1 MQVART
7 TVQRIYEIARK
18 KIADALIDGHPLR
31 IEGGDFR
38 ICDGQSSN
46 CSFGGCYKQ
55 EIYKKYAVEKGE
67 GIMRIAVTYE
77 NGQIFQHFGHTE
89 TFKIYD
95 VEEGKVL
102 HSEVVDTNGN
112 GHGALAGVLN
122 ALNADVL
129 ICGGIGGGAQT
140 ALAAAGIKL
149 LGGVSGDADKAV
161 EAFIN
166 DTLDYNP
173 DVFRGKTV
181 LLPCDD
187 PEWSNF
193 TKYFAQNF
201 ESLGLK
207 KLIQIYLFC
216 KHPNQFG
223 GIIMKAHKYWSIGAI
238 VTMVG
243 TFYTGYKG
251 LKAAHKYFAFG
262 SLICMTMAVYSGHK
276 MISGNKRTRKQ
287 VENTKAEE

>member
-1 MQVART
+1 MPRPVKCRKVCHFPNVLEFFPADDT
-7 TVQRIYEIARK
+7 EKKTPIVLTVDEYETIRLLDKKGYYNGIYELARK

-31 IEGGDFR
+31 IEDGDFR
-38 ICDGQSSN
+38 ICDGQSSS

-55 EIYKKYAVEKGE
+55 EIYQKYAVEKGE

-95 VEEGKVL
+95 VEEGKVVR
-102 HSEVVDTNGN
+102 SEVVDTNGS

-149 LGGVSGDADKAV
+149 LGGVLGDADKAV

-166 DTLDYNP
+166 ETLDYNP
-173 DVFRGKTV
+173 DVKCSHHEHSHGEGHT
-181 LLPCDD
+181 CG
-187 PEWSNF
+187 EQGCGSN
-193 TKYFAQNF
+193 
-201 ESLGLK
+201 S
-207 KLIQIYLFC
+207 C
-216 KHPNQFG
+216 H
-223 GIIMKAHKYWSIGAI
+223 
-238 VTMVG
+238 
-243 TFYTGYKG
+243 
-251 LKAAHKYFAFG
+251 
-262 SLICMTMAVYSGHK
+262 
-276 MISGNKRTRKQ
+276 
-287 VENTKAEE
+287 

>member
-1 MQVART
+1 MPRPVKCRKVCHFPNVLEFFPADDTEKKTPIVLTVDEYETIRLLDKKGYSQEQCAVSMQIART
-7 TVQRIYEIARK
+7 TVQRIYGLARK

-38 ICDGQSSN
+38 ICDGQSSS

-55 EIYKKYAVEKGE
+55 EIYQKYAVEKGE

-95 VEEGKVL
+95 VEEGKVVR
-102 HSEVVDTNGN
+102 SEVVDTNGS

-140 ALAAAGIKL
+140 ALAAVGIKL
-149 LGGVSGDADKAV
+149 FGGVLGDADKAV

-166 DTLDYNP
+166 ETLDYNP
-173 DVFRGKTV
+173 DVKCSHHEHSHGEGHT
-181 LLPCDD
+181 CG
-187 PEWSNF
+187 EQGCGSN
-193 TKYFAQNF
+193 
-201 ESLGLK
+201 S
-207 KLIQIYLFC
+207 C
-216 KHPNQFG
+216 H
-223 GIIMKAHKYWSIGAI
+223 
-238 VTMVG
+238 
-243 TFYTGYKG
+243 
-251 LKAAHKYFAFG
+251 
-262 SLICMTMAVYSGHK
+262 
-276 MISGNKRTRKQ
+276 
-287 VENTKAEE
+287 